1 VLGWAAAEV
10 LTELFGDRM
19 EYAADSLT
27 LPGVIRHYKGFSAAA
42 EENGQS
48 RLYAG
53 IHFPHAIR
61 DGRRQGR
68 SIGRAVAQALEPVRR
83 TLSE

>member
-1 VLGWAAAEV
+1 MLGWAAAEV
-10 LTELFGDRM
+10 LIELFGDRM

-27 LPGVIRHYKGFSAAA
+27 LPGVIRHYTGFSAAA

-53 IHFPHAIR
+53 IHFSHAIR

-68 SIGRAVAQALEPVRR
+68 SIGRAVAQALPPVRR